1 MKHKVMEQ
9 NKIIKAFTSKWR
21 FMFFLLWKLPMAFF
35 ANLKVEELDDYK
47 SNVSVP
53 YNYLNKNPFK
63 SMYFAV
69 QSMAGELSTGCL
81 VILHTDG
88 KNISTL
94 VTNIE
99 ANFHKK
105 AINTINFICL
115 DGEKALIAIKK
126 ACDTNKSQ
134 KCIMVSKGY
143 NEEGE
148 CVSEFT
154 VTWSLK
160 KRN

>member
-1 MKHKVMEQ
+1 MVGSTNYQ
-9 NKIIKAFTSKWR
+9 SLCRYCYNNR
-21 FMFFLLWKLPMAFF
+21 
-35 ANLKVEELDDYK
+35 LKVEELDNYK

-81 VILHTDG
+81 VILHADD

-115 DGEKALIAIKK
+115 DGEKALLAIKK
-126 ACDTNKSQ
+126 ACDTNKAQ
-134 KCIMVSKGY
+134 KCIMLSKKFL
-143 NEEGE
+143 NFFIETLALNPL
-148 CVSEFT
+148 SNI
-154 VTWSLK
+154 L
-160 KRN
+160 